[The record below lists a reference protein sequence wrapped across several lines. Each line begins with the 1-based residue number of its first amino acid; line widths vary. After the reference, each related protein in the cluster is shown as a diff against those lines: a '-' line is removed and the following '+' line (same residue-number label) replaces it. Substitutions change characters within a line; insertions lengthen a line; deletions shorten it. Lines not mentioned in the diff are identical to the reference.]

1 MATRLAV
8 GATSWRL
15 TRQLIT
21 ESLVLGLGGG
31 IGGLALGAVLL
42 RMISSKG
49 LSDLP
54 RGSEIGIDSIV
65 VLASLGLVVAMAL
78 FLGILPLVQVLRVN
92 LTSVFRE
99 DSRTGTAGRGTLFRA
114 TAW

>member
-42 RMISSKG
+42 RRISSKG